1 MSEIAGQ
8 VAIITGGA
16 RGIGRGI
23 ALELGHAGV
32 DVVIGDLLTVPEIA
46 TDAAETVAMLEAM
59 GRRAAAVHCDVRSEE
74 DLAELVAKAVNGFG
88 RLDIVCPNAGICNL
102 SPVGELSVE
111 EFRRTFDINTLGMF
125 LTVRSALPTLLA
137 QGRGSIVA
145 TASITG
151 LKGTKELVHYAASK
165 AAVISMVQSLA
176 LELGPSGIRVN
187 CILPGTVF
195 TGISAAQMDKHGVPD
210 EMKEQILDQVSAGT
224 TPLGRMQTPADMGQA
239 VVYLCQ
245 ADNVTGTSI
254 NVSGGAA
261 L

>member
-1 MSEIAGQ
+1 MSELTGQ
-8 VAIITGGA
+8 VAVITGGA

-23 ALELGHAGV
+23 ALELGRAGV
-32 DVVIGDLLTVPEIA
+32 DVVIGDLLSVPDIA
-46 TDAAETVAMLEAM
+46 ADAAETVAMLEQL
-59 GRRAAAVHCDVRSEE
+59 GRRATAVQCDVRSED
-74 DLAELVAKAVNGFG
+74 DLEALMGIAIDQFG

-102 SPVGELSVE
+102 SPVTELSVD

-125 LTVRSALPTLLA
+125 LTVRAALPALIE
-137 QGRGSIVA
+137 QGHGSIVA

-151 LKGTKELVHYAASK
+151 LRGTKELVHYAASK
-165 AAVISMVQSLA
+165 AAVISMVQTLA
-176 LELGPSGIRVN
+176 LELGPQGIRVN

-254 NVSGGAA
+254 NVSGGAV

>member
-1 MSEIAGQ
+1 MADIVGQ

-23 ALELGHAGV
+23 VLELARAGV
-32 DVVIGDLLTVPEIA
+32 DVVIGDLLGVPEIA
-46 TDAAETVAMLEAM
+46 ADAAETAAAVEAL
-59 GRRAAAVHCDVRSEE
+59 GRRAVVMPCDVRVEAAIE
-74 DLAELVAKAVNGFG
+74 TFG

-102 SPVGELSVE
+102 SPAAELSID

-125 LTVRSALPTLLA
+125 LTVRAVMPTLIE
-137 QGRGSIVA
+137 QGSGSIVA
-145 TASITG
+145 TSSITG
-151 LKGTKELVHYAASK
+151 LKGTRDLVHYAASK
-165 AAVISMVQSLA
+165 AAVISMVQTLA
-176 LELGPSGIRVN
+176 IELGPSGVRVN

-195 TGISAAQMDKHGVPD
+195 TGISSSQMDKHGVPE
-210 EMKEQILDQVSAGT
+210 EMKESILGQVTAGS

-254 NVSGGAA
+254 NVSGGSA

>member
-1 MSEIAGQ
+1 MADINGQ

-23 ALELGHAGV
+23 ALELGRAGV
-32 DVVIGDLLTVPEIA
+32 DVVIGDLLGVPDI
-46 TDAAETVAMLEAM
+46 AAEARATADALEAM
-59 GRRAAAVHCDVRSEE
+59 GRRSAVVDCDVRSES
-74 DLAELVAKAVNGFG
+74 DLDALVSTAIDQFG

-102 SPVGELSVE
+102 SPAAELSVD

-125 LTVRSALPTLLA
+125 LTVRAAMPVLVE
-137 QGRGSIVA
+137 QGHGSIVA

-151 LKGTKELVHYAASK
+151 LKGTRDLVHYAASK
-165 AAVISMVQSLA
+165 AAVISMVQTLA
-176 LELGPSGIRVN
+176 LELGPHGVRVN

-195 TGISAAQMDKHGVPD
+195 TGISASQMDKHGVPD
-210 EMKEQILDQVSAGT
+210 EMKESILGQVTAGT
-224 TPLGRMQTPADMGQA
+224 TPLGRMQTPEDMGQA

-254 NVSGGAA
+254 NVSGGSA

>member
-1 MSEIAGQ
+1 MSDITDQ
-8 VAIITGGA
+8 VAVITGGA

-23 ALELGHAGV
+23 AVELARAGV
-32 DVVIGDLLTVPEIA
+32 DIVIGDLLSVADIA
-46 TDAAETVAMLEAM
+46 VSAAETIAEVERL
-59 GRRAAAVHCDVRSEE
+59 GRRAIARQCDVRSEE
-74 DLAELVAKAVNGFG
+74 DLGSLMTAAVDEFG

-102 SPVGELSVE
+102 SPLTELSVE

-125 LTVRSALPTLLA
+125 LTVRAALPHLLE
-137 QGRGSIVA
+137 QGSGAIVA

-151 LKGTKELVHYAASK
+151 LRGTTELVHYAASK
-165 AAVISMVQSLA
+165 AAVISMVQTMA
-176 LELGPSGIRVN
+176 LELGPRGIRVN

-195 TGISAAQMDKHGVPD
+195 TGISSAQMDKHGVPE

-254 NVSGGAA
+254 NISGGAA

>member
-23 ALELGHAGV
+23 ALELGRSGV

-46 TDAAETVAMLEAM
+46 ADAAETVAMLEAM
-59 GRRAAAVHCDVRSEE
+59 GRRAAAMNCDVRSEE
-74 DLAELVAKAVNGFG
+74 DLAELVAAAVNGFG

-125 LTVRSALPTLLA
+125 LTVRSALPILLA

>member
-1 MSEIAGQ
+1 MSDITGQ
-8 VAIITGGA
+8 VAVITGGA

-23 ALELGHAGV
+23 ALELGRAGV
-32 DVVIGDLLTVPEIA
+32 DVVIGDLLSVPEIA
-46 TDAAETVAMLEAM
+46 EEAATTVRLLEDM
-59 GRRAAAVHCDVRSEE
+59 GRRSFALQCDVRSEE
-74 DLAELVAKAVNGFG
+74 DLAALMATTVDRLG

-102 SPVGELSVE
+102 SPATELSVE

-125 LTVRSALPTLLA
+125 LTVRAALPTLLA
-137 QGRGSIVA
+137 QGHGSIVA

-151 LKGTKELVHYAASK
+151 LRGTTELVNNAASK
-165 AAVISMVQSLA
+165 AAVISMVQTLA
-176 LELGPSGIRVN
+176 LELGPKGIRVN

-239 VVYLCQ
+239 VVFLCQ

-254 NVSGGAA
+254 NVSGGSA

>member
-1 MSEIAGQ
+1 MADIVGQ

-23 ALELGHAGV
+23 VLELARAGV
-32 DVVIGDLLTVPEIA
+32 DVVIGDLLGVPEIA
-46 TDAAETVAMLEAM
+46 ADAAETAAAVEAL
-59 GRRAAAVHCDVRSEE
+59 GRRAVVMPCDVRVEA
-74 DLAELVAKAVNGFG
+74 DLDALVATAIETFG

-102 SPVGELSVE
+102 SPAAELSID

-125 LTVRSALPTLLA
+125 LTVRAAMPTLIE
-137 QGRGSIVA
+137 QGSGSIVA
-145 TASITG
+145 TSSITG
-151 LKGTKELVHYAASK
+151 LKGTRDLVHYAASK
-165 AAVISMVQSLA
+165 AAVISMVQTLA
-176 LELGPSGIRVN
+176 IELGPSGVRVN

-195 TGISAAQMDKHGVPD
+195 TGISSSQMDKHGVPE
-210 EMKEQILDQVSAGT
+210 EMKESILGQVTAGS

-254 NVSGGAA
+254 NVSGGSA

>member
-1 MSEIAGQ
+1 MSDLTGQ
-8 VAIITGGA
+8 VAVITGGA

-23 ALELGHAGV
+23 ALALGRAGV
-32 DVVIGDLLTVPEIA
+32 DVVIGDLLSVPDIA
-46 TDAAETVAMLEAM
+46 TDAAETVVMLEAL
-59 GRRAAAVHCDVRSEE
+59 GRRAIAMQCDVRSED
-74 DLAELVAKAVNGFG
+74 DLAALMAAATETFG
-88 RLDIVCPNAGICNL
+88 RIDIVCPNAGICNL
-102 SPVGELSVE
+102 SPATELSIE

-125 LTVRSALPTLLA
+125 LTVRAALPTLIE
-137 QGRGSIVA
+137 QESGSIVA

-165 AAVISMVQSLA
+165 AAVISMVQTLA
-176 LELGPSGIRVN
+176 LELGPKGIRVN

-224 TPLGRMQTPADMGQA
+224 TPLGRLQTPADMGQA

-261 L
+261 I

>member
-1 MSEIAGQ
+1 MSELNGQ
-8 VAIITGGA
+8 VAVITGGA

-23 ALELGHAGV
+23 ALELGRAGV
-32 DVVIGDLLTVPEIA
+32 DVVIGDLLSVPEIA
-46 TDAAETVAMLEAM
+46 ADAAITIDLLESM
-59 GRRAAAVHCDVRSEE
+59 GRRAIARHCDVRSEE
-74 DLAELVAKAVNGFG
+74 DLDALMGTAVDEFG

-102 SPVGELSVE
+102 SPATELSIE

-125 LTVRSALPTLLA
+125 LTVRAALPTLMT
-137 QGRGSIVA
+137 QGHGSIVA

-151 LKGTKELVHYAASK
+151 LKGTRELVHYAASK
-165 AAVISMVQSLA
+165 AAVISMVQTLA
-176 LELGPSGIRVN
+176 LELGPHGIRVN

-195 TGISAAQMDKHGVPD
+195 TGISSAQMDKHGVPE

-224 TPLGRMQTPADMGQA
+224 TPLGRMQTSADMGQA

-261 L
+261 I